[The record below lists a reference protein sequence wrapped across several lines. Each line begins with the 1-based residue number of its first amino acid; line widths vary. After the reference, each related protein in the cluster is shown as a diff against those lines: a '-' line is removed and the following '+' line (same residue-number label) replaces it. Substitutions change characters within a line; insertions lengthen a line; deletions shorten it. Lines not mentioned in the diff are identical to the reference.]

1 MLDVDGLSTDES
13 NERPLPS
20 AIRIT
25 DPTYRGSPRHF
36 LGDERFVLKAP
47 RRDGAR
53 ALIEEWVNELVT
65 FRLAVRLQ
73 VPVPETAV
81 KRMPNGDLH
90 LASAFYSELDL
101 LHVPAQVR
109 SQIANIGELPGL
121 MVLDQLVFNMDRR
134 EDHIMLTSDPRT
146 TPNALWYA
154 IDHGHAFRGP
164 DGSGLTVDIV
174 DQLAKQIAPVNID
187 YGIQYYSDFA
197 PWLQRL
203 SQLGDVAIDALVL
216 DVVNGIVA
224 QGVTVDVRVRLEFRG
239 EVLRALLKRRKGAL
253 PALLQNW
260 CKMSGKPDAPLEP
273 RRSEPHDL
281 STEQQV

>member
-1 MLDVDGLSTDES
+1 MDTDEI

-25 DPTYRGSPRHF
+25 DPAYRGSPRHF
-36 LGDERFVLKAP
+36 LGEERFVLKAL
-47 RRDGAR
+47 RRDGAKTF
-53 ALIEEWVNELVT
+53 IEEWLNELVT
-65 FRLAVRLQ
+65 FRLAIRLQ

-90 LASAFYSELDL
+90 LASALYSELDL
-101 LHVPAQVR
+101 LHVPAMVR
-109 SQIANIGELPGL
+109 SKIANIGDLPGL

-164 DGSGLTVDIV
+164 DGSGLTVEAV
-174 DQLAKQIAPVNID
+174 DQLAHQLAPINID
-187 YGIQYYSDFA
+187 YRISYFSDFEA
-197 PWLQRL
+197 WLQRL
-203 SQLGDVAIDALVL
+203 SQLSDVAIDALVL

-224 QGVTVDVRVRLEFRG
+224 LGVPVDVRVRLEFRG
-239 EVLRALLKRRKGAL
+239 EVVRALLKCRRDAL
-253 PALLQNW
+253 PTLLRNW
-260 CKMSGKPDAPLEP
+260 CGQSGKPLGPPGPPKSKLDHESSQSDE
-273 RRSEPHDL
+273 RR
-281 STEQQV
+281 V